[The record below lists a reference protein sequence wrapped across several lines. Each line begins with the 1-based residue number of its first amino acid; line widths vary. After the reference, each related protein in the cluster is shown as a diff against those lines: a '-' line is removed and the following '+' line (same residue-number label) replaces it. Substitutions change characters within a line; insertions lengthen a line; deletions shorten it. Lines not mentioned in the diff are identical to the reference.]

1 VIISLFEI
9 DELLPVARSLFPNA
23 ITFLSQLLS
32 KSQKNSATKIGMEV
46 NQVVLFKMAWQTSK
60 NTEVGYQEN
69 L

>member
-1 VIISLFEI
+1 
-9 DELLPVARSLFPNA
+9 
-23 ITFLSQLLS
+23 
-32 KSQKNSATKIGMEV
+32 MEV